1 MRYVAPA
8 RGLVDAQVF
17 ARMPLEAWQEYAGLL
32 QDGSWPSIDRLN
44 ALWPAKAGRRF
55 VAQNAALLADGMHYE
70 QRIAECSN
78 IATREGNWHDLLNA
92 LVWLRHPDLKQAL
105 NRRQVTEIAAM
116 GPKQRSRAQYA
127 LTHFDEGGLMVA
139 VRDPA
144 LLRLWDMHDWHG
156 LFWRHR
162 QAWRDGSIRVEL
174 FGHALLEQALTP
186 TQLLVGKA
194 LAFQCEGDIDMPR
207 VRHACRGGIASG
219 RLLLDPLE
227 LRPLPLPGIPG
238 WHAAN
243 DDEAFHLDTACYQ
256 PRRAGREYPTAP
268 RLPD

>member
-8 RGLVDAQVF
+8 RGLVDTQVF
-17 ARMPLEAWQEYAGLL
+17 ARLPLAAWQEYAGLL
-32 QDGSWPSIDRLN
+32 QGESWPSIDVLN
-44 ALWPAKAGRRF
+44 ALWPADTVTRF
-55 VAQNAALLADGMHYE
+55 VVQDAGLLADGLHYE
-70 QRIAECSN
+70 QRIAEGGN

-92 LVWLRHPDLKQAL
+92 LVWLRHPGLKQAL
-105 NRRQVTEIAAM
+105 NQRQVAEIAAM

-139 VRDPA
+139 LRDPQ
-144 LLRLWDMHDWHG
+144 LLKLWDMHDWHG

-162 QAWRDGSIRVEL
+162 QAWRDGSVRLEL

-194 LAFQCEGDIDMPR
+194 LVFQCKGDIDMSR
-207 VRHACRGGIASG
+207 MRDECRGAIASG
-219 RLLLDPLE
+219 RLLRDPLE

-238 WHAAN
+238 WHPAN

-256 PRRAGREYPTAP
+256 PRRVGREYPAAL
-268 RLPD
+268 RLPG